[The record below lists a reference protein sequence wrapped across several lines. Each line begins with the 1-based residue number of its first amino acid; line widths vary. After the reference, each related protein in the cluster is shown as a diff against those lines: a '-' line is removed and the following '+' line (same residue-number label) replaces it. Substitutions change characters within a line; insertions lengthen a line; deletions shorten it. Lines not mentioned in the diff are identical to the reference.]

1 MGCGYLFI
9 IIIFFVNV
17 WIVVFG
23 CGFDYIRFRSM
34 GRDDCYWL
42 CGEIGIEF
50 SVFNFYLFFCSY
62 IRFFDVFIFFEG

>member
-17 WIVVFG
+17 KIVFFG
-23 CGFDYIRFRSM
+23 SGFDYIRSM
-34 GRDDCYWL
+34 GRDDCYLL

-50 SVFNFYLFFCSY
+50 SVLNFYLFFCNY
-62 IRFFDVFIFFEG
+62 KRFFDVFIFFEG